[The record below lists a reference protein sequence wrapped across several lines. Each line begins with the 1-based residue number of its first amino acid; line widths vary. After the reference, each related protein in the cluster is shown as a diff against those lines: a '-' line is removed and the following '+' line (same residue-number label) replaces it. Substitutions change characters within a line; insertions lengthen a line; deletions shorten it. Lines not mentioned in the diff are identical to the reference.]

1 MQYFSML
8 EYSSSGIF
16 PAMRKKEIWPF
27 ATMLLDSQ
35 GIMLKERQLLYDITY
50 MQNLEKLNL

>member
-1 MQYFSML
+1 ML

>member
-1 MQYFSML
+1 ML
-8 EYSSSGIF
+8 V
-16 PAMRKKEIWPF
+16 
-27 ATMLLDSQ
+27 DSQ

>member
-1 MQYFSML
+1 
-8 EYSSSGIF
+8 
-16 PAMRKKEIWPF
+16 
-27 ATMLLDSQ
+27 MLLDSQ